1 MSLRKNL
8 IEKQQEV
15 ETLKKE
21 RCTLMDNNKSFKIN
35 LVINKEGIQEYQV
48 VNQKQVNS
56 IKKLKEE
63 VERLKNY
70 ISDVHIYINM
80 IGSGPLHQGNRIL

>member
-1 MSLRKNL
+1 MRKNL

-70 ISDVHIYINM
+70 ISDVHIYIL
-80 IGSGPLHQGNRIL
+80 IW

>member
-8 IEKQQEV
+8 IQKQQEV

-70 ISDVHIYINM
+70 ISDVHIYIL
-80 IGSGPLHQGNRIL
+80 I

>member
-1 MSLRKNL
+1 
-8 IEKQQEV
+8 
-15 ETLKKE
+15 
-21 RCTLMDNNKSFKIN
+21 MDNNKSFKIN

-63 VERLKNY
+63 VERTRKSPEYFNNLMSQVDPKA
-70 ISDVHIYINM
+70 SE
-80 IGSGPLHQGNRIL
+80 

>member
-8 IEKQQEV
+8 IQKQQEV

-70 ISDVHIYINM
+70 ISDVNIYIL
-80 IGSGPLHQGNRIL
+80 I

>member
-70 ISDVHIYINM
+70 ISDVHIYIL
-80 IGSGPLHQGNRIL
+80 I

>member
-1 MSLRKNL
+1 M

-70 ISDVHIYINM
+70 ISDVHIYIL
-80 IGSGPLHQGNRIL
+80 I

>member
-1 MSLRKNL
+1 MRKNL
-8 IEKQQEV
+8 IQKQQEV

-70 ISDVHIYINM
+70 ISDVNIYIL
-80 IGSGPLHQGNRIL
+80 I

>member
-1 MSLRKNL
+1 M
-8 IEKQQEV
+8 IQKQQEV

-70 ISDVHIYINM
+70 ISDVNIYIL
-80 IGSGPLHQGNRIL
+80 I

>member
-1 MSLRKNL
+1 
-8 IEKQQEV
+8 
-15 ETLKKE
+15 
-21 RCTLMDNNKSFKIN
+21 MDNNKSFKIN

-70 ISDVHIYINM
+70 ISDVNIYIL
-80 IGSGPLHQGNRIL
+80 I

>member
-1 MSLRKNL
+1 M

-70 ISDVHIYINM
+70 ISDVNIYIL
-80 IGSGPLHQGNRIL
+80 I